1 MGFPKTKTQTN
12 TMTKTLKPNAG
23 IYYLIQLPEDVQ
35 DNFLREFTAGRSIGP
50 ASYLQYEF
58 VDMQDFLSSGFMWY
72 NSIKGEAYWKD
83 IAKSILIS
91 TQHKIINKQNP

>member
-50 ASYLQYEF
+50 ARYLQIEF
-58 VDMQDFLSSGFMWY
+58 VDMEEFLFSGFMWY
-72 NSIKGEAYWKD
+72 NSIKGEDYWKD
-83 IAKSILIS
+83 IAS
-91 TQHKIINKQNP
+91 QY